1 MGETLKERT
10 AKGLLWGAV
19 GNGMMQVASLV
30 FGIFL
35 LRVLSSVD
43 YGMVGVLTIFTAI
56 AGMFAEAGFITA
68 IINKKEVKDSDYN
81 AVFWFSFL
89 MGIALYAILFFCAPL
104 IADFYGQPELVPLSR
119 FLFLSIV
126 FSCLGTSAHA
136 YYMRNMKVKER
147 SLIQIIAIFM
157 AGTVGV
163 VLAYSGFGYWGIA
176 AQSLAY
182 ILLTTVGL
190 WIMCPWKPAFKI
202 DFSPL
207 KEMFAFSSKL
217 LVTTLFTHINNNIFS
232 VLLGR
237 LYNIS
242 QVGYYT
248 QANKWT
254 FMGYSTISG
263 MLNSVVQP
271 VLRESRDDEKRLL
284 KVFRKML
291 RFTSFVSF
299 PLMLGM
305 ALVSRELIVI
315 AVTDRWLDSV
325 PFMQILCV
333 WGAVYPI
340 QVLFT
345 GLFNSLSK
353 PYIYMWDTIV
363 MGIIQIAVL
372 LGASIY
378 GIEYMLVAFVIV
390 NLVNTFVLLL
400 FVCKFIGLS
409 ILAFLA
415 DTIPFVFVSLASVA
429 GAYYASSFIS
439 NIFVSLAV
447 KVGVAAV
454 IYVLIMFLTR
464 SVIFREVLGFIFK
477 RRVS

>member
-10 AKGLLWGAV
+10 AKGLFWGAI

-35 LRVLSSVD
+35 LRLLTSSD
-43 YGMVGVLTIFTAI
+43 YGMVGVLAIFTAI

-68 IINKKEVKDSDYN
+68 IINKKEVTDKDYN

-89 MGIALYAILFFCAPL
+89 MGVVLYIVLFFSADL
-104 IADFYGQPELVPLSR
+104 IADFYGQPELVDLSR
-119 FLFLSIV
+119 YLFLSII

-157 AGTVGV
+157 AGTIGVG
-163 VLAYSGFGYWGIA
+163 LAYNGFGYWGIA
-176 AQSLAY
+176 TQSIAY
-182 ILLTTVGL
+182 ILLTTIGL
-190 WIMCPWKPAFKI
+190 WILCPWKPTFKI

-207 KEMFAFSSKL
+207 KDMFAFSSKL

-271 VLRESRDDEKRLL
+271 VLRESREDAERLL

-291 RFTSFVSF
+291 RFTSFISF
-299 PLMLGM
+299 PLMLGL

-315 AVTDRWLDSV
+315 TVTDRWLESV
-325 PFMQILCV
+325 LYMQILCV
-333 WGAVYPI
+333 WGAIYPI

-363 MGIIQIAVL
+363 MGIIQVVVL
-372 LGASIY
+372 FVASRY
-378 GIEYMLVAFVIV
+378 NIEYMLVAFVLV
-390 NLVNTFVLLL
+390 NLVNTFVLLM
-400 FVCKFIGLS
+400 FVCKFIRLT
-409 ILAFLA
+409 IVNFLV
-415 DTIPFVFVSLASVA
+415 DTVPFVLISLSAMAV
-429 GAYYASSFIS
+429 AYYASIYFS
-439 NIFVSLAV
+439 NIFAVLAV
-447 KVGVAAV
+447 KVVVAAV
-454 IYVLIMFLTR
+454 VYALIMYLTK